1 MTKLSYGDLTINSKV
16 SNNNNGFTY
25 EELLGKSEI
34 ANPTEE
40 TIKNNNKINTAIKL
54 DTNEDGSIKYT
65 FDNIYE
71 DKELAAVAKDYYTN
85 RDSEVY
91 DDKTA
96 IDKFISDRTWKQAN
110 SIEMGAELA
119 YIQVM
124 MLLTI
129 KKLD

>member
-1 MTKLSYGDLTINSKV
+1 MTKLSFGDLSINSKV
-16 SNNNNGFTY
+16 ATSNSSLSL
-25 EELLGKSEI
+25 EEMLGKGEKKYPSKE
-34 ANPTEE
+34 N
-40 TIKNNNKINTAIKL
+40 IKNNNKINTAIKL

-96 IDKFISDRTWKQAN
+96 VD
-110 SIEMGAELA
+110 
-119 YIQVM
+119 
-124 MLLTI
+124 
-129 KKLD
+129 